1 MDSYEEMRR
10 KEAEIEKMLEE
21 LSEAAYYEGTEV
33 ADTWMLL
40 KETYEHLISDYVS
53 DEFAMALEKEIREQY
68 SNLKK
73 DYEWIEEEEKVE
85 GYTRTVRYLDSKI

>member
-53 DEFAMALEKEIREQY
+53 DEFAMALEKVF
-68 SNLKK
+68 S
-73 DYEWIEEEEKVE
+73 
-85 GYTRTVRYLDSKI
+85 VRFWVSALFGRLDG